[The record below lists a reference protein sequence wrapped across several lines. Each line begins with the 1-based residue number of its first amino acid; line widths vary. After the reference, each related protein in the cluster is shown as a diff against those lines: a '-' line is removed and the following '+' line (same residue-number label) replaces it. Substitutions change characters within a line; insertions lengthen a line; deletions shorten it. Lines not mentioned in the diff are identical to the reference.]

1 MDYGYFLFNAHSNVK
16 SPDPNHDP
24 SSSRPALTN
33 KTHAV
38 HSTLK
43 RLYGCTVL
51 STQKGRALLPF
62 FKNVITLFDYVSF
75 TWSLIKIRF

>member
-1 MDYGYFLFNAHSNVK
+1 MDLFKLEFCLNICPGVDYGYFLFNAHSNVK

-43 RLYGCTVL
+43 RL
-51 STQKGRALLPF
+51 
-62 FKNVITLFDYVSF
+62 
-75 TWSLIKIRF
+75 